1 MAITYGQSG
10 QPAQSTFNYDAL
22 VSTSLANYRKTLTD
36 NIGTANLFMKKIMD
50 GGMYESADGGL
61 YLAEDL
67 RTDLAPTDSYE
78 GMDEL
83 PLTPTEGITQAQY
96 QWAQCATPIAISELE
111 RKKNKHRIVDLV
123 SSKIIQAEDSIKEY
137 WAKAFLQGSLLNSAS
152 PDIRNPYVSPS
163 NGSTFVNPLFRL
175 VAYSPSTSMEIGG
188 INQSTSTW
196 WRNQTKTSAATTGLG
211 FLQEI
216 MNLYNTCSKGQGGSP
231 DMCWTD
237 QITWELISVAYYNK
251 FRTEMATVGNYP
263 WPTLKWWNCEIVWDE
278 YMPNVAANS
287 GAGSTD
293 TTAANGG
300 TMVFINSKFMKIRY
314 ESETNY
320 VATEFQKPVNQDAK
334 YKHILWMGNTT
345 TNNRR
350 KHGVMG
356 NIARTLTYVS

>member
-1 MAITYGQSG
+1 MAITYGQSS

-22 VSTSLANYRKTLTD
+22 VSTSLANYRKQLID
-36 NIGTANLFMKKIMD
+36 NIATQNLFLKKIM
-50 GGMYESADGGL
+50 GSSMYESADGGL

-67 RTDLAPTDSYE
+67 MYDLAPTDSYE
-78 GMDEL
+78 GMDPL
-83 PLTPTEGITQAQY
+83 PLTPTEGLTQAQF

-123 SSKIIQAEDSIKEY
+123 ASKIKQAEISIKEY
-137 WAKAFLQGSLLNSAS
+137 WAKAFLQGGLMNSAVN
-152 PDIRNPYVSPS
+152 DITRPYVSPA
-163 NGSTFVNPLFRL
+163 NGSTFVNPLFLL
-175 VAYSPSTSMEIGG
+175 VKYDPTTSTEIGG
-188 INQSTSTW
+188 INQSTNTW
-196 WRNQTKTSAATTGLG
+196 WRNNTKTSAATTGLG

-216 MNLYNTCSKGQGGSP
+216 LNLYNTCSKGTGGPP
-231 DMCWTD
+231 DICWTD

-251 FRTEMATVGNYP
+251 FRTEMATVTSYP
-263 WPTLKWWNCEIVWDE
+263 WPTLKWWNMEIVWDQ
-278 YMPNVAANS
+278 YMPNVAANA

-300 TMVFINSKFMKIRY
+300 TLVMLNSDFMKVRY

-320 VATEFQKPVNQDAK
+320 VSTDFQKPVNQDAK

-345 TNNRR
+345 VNNRR

-356 NIARTLTYVS
+356 AIPRTLTFS